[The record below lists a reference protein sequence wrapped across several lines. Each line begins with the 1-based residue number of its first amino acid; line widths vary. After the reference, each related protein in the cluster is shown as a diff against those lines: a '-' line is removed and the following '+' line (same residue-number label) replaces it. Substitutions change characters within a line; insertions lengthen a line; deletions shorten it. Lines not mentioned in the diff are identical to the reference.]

1 MRVEQKIEV
10 GVSREAAWELIRDP
24 SNYPRLMA
32 GITRFETQGDPDS
45 EPGMGSRYSMRMH
58 VGSADVG
65 GLVLSLIHI

>member
-1 MRVEQKIEV
+1 MRLEQKIEV
-10 GVSREAAWELIRDP
+10 DVPREAAWELIRDP

-32 GITRFETQGDPDS
+32 GITRFEAEGDPDA

-65 GLVLSLIHI
+65 GLVEVV